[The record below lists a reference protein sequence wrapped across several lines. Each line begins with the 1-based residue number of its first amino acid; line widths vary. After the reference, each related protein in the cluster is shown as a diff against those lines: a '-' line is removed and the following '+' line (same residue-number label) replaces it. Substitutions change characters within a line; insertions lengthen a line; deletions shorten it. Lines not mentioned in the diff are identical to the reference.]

1 MGFLSNNECYAT
13 RTEAANAL
21 CGTYPQLS
29 FSGTTLY
36 TWSCTGPNATATQL
50 NLQRTTNGSATVTNT
65 YQVVNF
71 PTCEDS
77 SFYTDS
83 AELWA
88 LGLVA
93 IVTVWALKN
102 TVLKLFFPA

>member
-21 CGTYPQLS
+21 CGTFPQNS

-50 NLQRTTNGSATVTNT
+50 NLQRTTDGSTTVTNT

-71 PTCEDS
+71 PTCQES
-77 SFYTDS
+77 NFYTDS